1 MLQMY
6 DLNGNRRIV
15 SISVINYTPW
25 LAMISD
31 IATFKG
37 LTRHISSWND
47 TTHERTTSS
56 LLSFTAKVQNEQP
69 LGITWR

>member
-1 MLQMY
+1 MWINMLQMY

-15 SISVINYTPW
+15 SISVINSTPW

-37 LTRHISSWND
+37 LTRHISS
-47 TTHERTTSS
+47 
-56 LLSFTAKVQNEQP
+56 
-69 LGITWR
+69 